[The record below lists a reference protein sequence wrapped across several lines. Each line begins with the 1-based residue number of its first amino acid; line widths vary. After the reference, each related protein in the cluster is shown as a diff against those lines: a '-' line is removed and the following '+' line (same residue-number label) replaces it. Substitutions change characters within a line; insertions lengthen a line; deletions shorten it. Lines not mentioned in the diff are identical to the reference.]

1 VKRVLND
8 GERSIAVFMRK
19 LAAENPD
26 ITAGEIFNTTV
37 EEFSKCENPDP
48 DLTNVVAQ
56 LVEDHIRSV
65 GTRVVFL
72 EQIRPH
78 WWRDGYLQIGSDYQ
92 QVFAHVQV

>member
-1 VKRVLND
+1 VKRELND

-19 LAAENPD
+19 LAAENSD

-65 GTRVVFL
+65 GKRVVFL

-78 WWRDGYLQIGSDYQ
+78 WWRDGYLQIGSDY
-92 QVFAHVQV
+92 H